1 METFSTACSE
11 KYGLTPQYTKTKV
24 FHKSRIFPD
33 QAPTDMKNAREM
45 VGDTWQSGFMC
56 YGVAI
61 GTPTVN
67 HCAPEFV
74 RHKLL
79 EHLQQLEVKIDKVM
93 DLLSDN
99 HQAAW
104 TLISASLSH
113 QLD

>member
-56 YGVAI
+56 Y
-61 GTPTVN
+61 
-67 HCAPEFV
+67 E
-74 RHKLL
+74 LL
-79 EHLQQLEVKIDKVM
+79 EHLQQLEVKIDKGM